1 MDRKWDDWLITFIS
15 IGPWEE
21 GIVIGEAT
29 VMRRWLSCKSSR
41 TRRPS
46 ARKKRESRR
55 RSGRGQDARDGEVRE
70 EKRRCLRHN
79 QILITENRADAW
91 SGRNRKYGEEDRTSL
106 RHMFFFFYDN
116 TVTCQC
122 PIFFFLPSQC
132 PNFLRKSSIET
143 KLVNIKQIKNNFG
156 CFVRPIL
163 CFMGL

>member
-1 MDRKWDDWLITFIS
+1 MYLNFESDYSEQRTKDRKWDDWFTFIS

-91 SGRNRKYGEEDRTSL
+91 REPAWSCRNRGRPNKSTP
-106 RHMFFFFYDN
+106 HVFFFYDN
-116 TVTCQC
+116 AVTCQC
-122 PIFFFLPSQC
+122 PKFLFHR
-132 PNFLRKSSIET
+132 N
-143 KLVNIKQIKNNFG
+143 QIGKY
-156 CFVRPIL
+156 
-163 CFMGL
+163 